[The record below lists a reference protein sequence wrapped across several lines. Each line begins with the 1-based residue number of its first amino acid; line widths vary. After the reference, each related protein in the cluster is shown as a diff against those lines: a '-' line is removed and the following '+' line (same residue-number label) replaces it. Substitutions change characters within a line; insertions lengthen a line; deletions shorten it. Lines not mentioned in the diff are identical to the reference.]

1 MAPDE
6 LNENERRRN
15 LRLDMEKEL
24 IDISWIDEDEQL
36 CKKKI
41 VCLDFARGG
50 LKVSCDQAIP
60 IHTAVN
66 VIFKSADP
74 SSQQLSTK
82 VLRCNNLKNSYFEIA
97 LIFTDN

>member
-1 MAPDE
+1 
-6 LNENERRRN
+6 
-15 LRLDMEKEL
+15 MEKEL
-24 IDISWIDEDEQL
+24 IDISWIDEKEQL

-74 SSQQLSTK
+74 SSQQLNTK
-82 VLRCNNLKNSYFEIA
+82 VLRCNILDNSYFEIA